1 MNPIPNVSQ
10 PSGGAVSIRNRL
22 VCLTLTALLGC
33 TSGEER
39 SSVPNLDSNAADSL
53 TLSSFLASQG
63 YESLPLRPLATGHF
77 ALDGTAD
84 AIVLTLIVVLVATVP
99 LITSP
104 VYLNV
109 VARAIVFAIVGLSMN
124 MLVGYTGQISL
135 GHAAFFGVGAFGAG
149 YALTELALPF
159 AAGIGVAILT
169 GAVAALLLGGI
180 ALRIRGLY
188 LALVTIAY
196 GLFVQEVVFNIRGLT
211 GGGAGMQ
218 APRPAFASGDVAYVY
233 LCLAVLLAALVFDWR
248 LMASRAGRAIRALR
262 DDERVAA
269 SWGINVTAYKLL
281 AFTISGVLAA
291 LAGGLFAS
299 IEGVVVAADFPLQLS
314 LTFLVM
320 TVIGGAGNRWGV
332 VQGSVVLAVLPTLLD
347 WSHVNIGVW
356 PFTVMTATFE
366 PVVGAVLLLLTL
378 AFFPGGIAQQQ
389 QHLLSWLTFKRFRS
403 HGEDPALTAG
413 GGHGRA

>member
-1 MNPIPNVSQ
+1 VATHDLVRTGRVDLHPTGESAELRPPAGERAPARWR
-10 PSGGAVSIRNRL
+10 PSPPGVAARVVVL
-22 VCLTLTALLGC
+22 ALL
-33 TSGEER
+33 
-39 SSVPNLDSNAADSL
+39 VA
-53 TLSSFLASQG
+53 
-63 YESLPLRPLATGHF
+63 
-77 ALDGTAD
+77 
-84 AIVLTLIVVLVATVP
+84 VVLAAP
-99 LITSP
+99 LLTSP

-109 VARAIVFAIVGLSMN
+109 VARAVVFAIVGLSMN
-124 MLVGYTGQISL
+124 ILVGYTGQISL
-135 GHAAFFGVGAFGAG
+135 GHAAFFGVGAFGSG
-149 YALTELALPF
+149 YALTELGFPF
-159 AAGIGVAILT
+159 AAGLGVAMLT

-180 ALRIRGLY
+180 ALRISGLY

-218 APRPAFASGDVAYVY
+218 APRPALASGDVAYVY
-233 LCLAVLLAALVFDWR
+233 LCLAVLAAAVTFDWR
-248 LMASRAGRAIRALR
+248 LMATKAGRAIRALR

-281 AFTISGVLAA
+281 AFTLSGVLAA

-320 TVIGGAGNRWGV
+320 VVIGGAGNRWGV
-332 VQGSVVLAVLPTLLD
+332 LQGSVVLAVLPTVLD
-347 WSHVNIGVW
+347 WAHVNIGVW

-378 AFFPGGIAQQQ
+378 AFFPGGLAQQQ
-389 QHLLSWLTFKRFRS
+389 EHLLRWLTFKRFRS
-403 HGEDPALTAG
+403 HGHDPG
-413 GGHGRA
+413 GRHGRA